1 MNFSILLQ
9 QITKLVQGLTN
20 KQKMVIGAATFSVIA
35 FIVFLVIYTSS
46 KKDDNYAILFDN
58 ISANDSALVIAELE
72 KNNIPY
78 KIVNENTIKVPKDVV
93 YKERIAIASKGIPK
107 SSKVGFELFDKA
119 EFGETDFAQ
128 KIKYLRALEGELSR
142 TVESLVPIK
151 SAQVHIALPKDT
163 LFVEKEQHP
172 TASVVITLEPNMKLS
187 FKQIIGIKNLV
198 SASVPKLKSEDV
210 KLIDENGNPLE
221 SEDLGGYDNDLIKAQ
236 IRYKKDYEKAYEK
249 KIVDVLAP
257 ILGGKQKVVAKVNID
272 FDFKQKREK
281 SEYYDP
287 ENVVRSEKT
296 IEEKRTG
303 ASKKES
309 SGVPGAI
316 SNIGPIQPNGGK
328 SETEK
333 YEKSSTTTNYEVS
346 KKITD
351 VKGEF
356 ATIKKVSVA
365 VVVDGKYKK
374 KKDKDG
380 KESDEIEYVPLS
392 ADEIKKITSIV
403 KDSFGYD
410 KKRGDSV
417 TVSNFEFSME
427 NTKKIKSSSV
437 KVFMDD
443 YLNPFLPLLKYLFTG
458 LILFVFYKKFIS
470 PFGEKMLQS
479 YEEEVEEDT
488 NIGEEI
494 LTEEDNSS
502 LEQYNEIKK
511 KIESELGIGAT
522 LDQDEIR
529 HEVLLNKIRKD
540 IENSPEDIAKII
552 KSMLDTDKKEF

>member
-1 MNFSILLQ
+1 MNFSILMQ

-20 KQKMVIGAATFSVIA
+20 KQKMVIGAATFAVIA
-35 FIVFLVIYTSS
+35 FIVFLVVYTSN
-46 KKDDNYAILFDN
+46 KKADDYAILFDN
-58 ISANDSALVIAELE
+58 ISPNDSALVIAELE

-128 KIKYLRALEGELSR
+128 RIKYLRALEGELSR

-151 SAQVHIALPKDT
+151 SAQVHIALPKET
-163 LFVEKEQHP
+163 LFVENEQRP

-198 SASVPKLKSEDV
+198 AASVPKLRSEDV

-221 SEDLGGYDNDLIKAQ
+221 SEDLGGYDNELVKAQ

-249 KIVDVLAP
+249 KIIDVLAP
-257 ILGGKQKVVAKVNID
+257 ILGGKEKVVAKVNID

-303 ASKKES
+303 VAKKES

-328 SETEK
+328 AETEK
-333 YEKSSTTTNYEVS
+333 YEKSSSTTNYEIS

-351 VKGEF
+351 IKGEF

-380 KESDEIEYVPLS
+380 KELDEIEYIPLS
-392 ADEIKKITSIV
+392 QDELNKITSIV
-403 KDSFGYD
+403 KDSFGFD

-417 TVSNFEFSME
+417 TVSNFEFSPDSI
-427 NTKKIKSSSV
+427 KKPKKSGV
-437 KVFMDD
+437 QEFMSD
-443 YLNPFLPLLKYLFTG
+443 YLNPFLPLLKYLFVG
-458 LILFVFYKKFIS
+458 AILFVFYKKFIA
-470 PFGEKMLQS
+470 PFGEKMLES
-479 YEEEVEEDT
+479 YEEEVDEDKD
-488 NIGEEI
+488 ISEEI
-494 LTEEDNSS
+494 MTEEDNSS

-511 KIESELGIGAT
+511 KIESELGFGAS

-529 HEVLLNKIRKD
+529 HEVLLEKIRKD
-540 IENSPEDIAKII
+540 IENSPEEIAKII
-552 KSMLDTDKKEF
+552 KSMLDTDNKDF

>member
-1 MNFSILLQ
+1 
-9 QITKLVQGLTN
+9 
-20 KQKMVIGAATFSVIA
+20 MVIGMATFAVIA
-35 FIVFLVIYTSS
+35 FIVFLVVYTNN
-46 KKDDNYAILFDN
+46 KKSDDFAILFDN

-151 SAQVHIALPKDT
+151 SAQVHIAIPKDT
-163 LFVEKEQHP
+163 LFVEKEQTP
-172 TASVVITLEPNMKLS
+172 TASVVVTLQPSMKLS
-187 FKQIIGIKNLV
+187 FKQIVGIKNLV

-210 KLIDENGNPLE
+210 KLIDENGNPLD
-221 SEDLGGYDNDLIKAQ
+221 SEDLGGYDNDLVKAQ
-236 IRYKKDYEKAYEK
+236 IRYKKDFEKAYEK

-257 ILGGKQKVVAKVNID
+257 ILGGKDKVVAKVNID

-296 IEEKRTG
+296 IEEKRIG

-316 SNIGPIQPNGGK
+316 SNIGPIQPNGSK
-328 SETEK
+328 AETEK

-351 VKGEF
+351 IKGEF
-356 ATIKKVSVA
+356 ATIKKITVA
-365 VVVDGKYKK
+365 VVVDGKYKR

-380 KESDEIEYVPLS
+380 KELDEIEYIPLPKQEL
-392 ADEIKKITSIV
+392 AKIEEIV
-403 KDSFGYD
+403 KNSFGYD

-417 TVSNFEFSME
+417 SVSNFEFSPDSLKKPKA
-427 NTKKIKSSSV
+427 TKLTQ
-437 KVFMDD
+437 FMND
-443 YLNPFLPLLKYLFTG
+443 YINPFLPFLKYIFVG
-458 LILFVFYKKFIS
+458 IILFIFYKNFIA

-479 YEEEVEEDT
+479 YEEDIEEED
-488 NIGEEI
+488 NIEGEVI
-494 LTEEDNSS
+494 TEEDNSS
-502 LEQYNEIKK
+502 LEQYNEMKK
-511 KIESELGIGAT
+511 KIENELGIGAT
-522 LDQDEIR
+522 LDQEEIR
-529 HEVLLNKIRKD
+529 HEVLLEKIRKD
-540 IENSPEDIAKII
+540 IENSPEEIAKII
-552 KSMLDTDKKEF
+552 KSMLDTEDKDF